1 MSFWNR
7 DQCYRKQKD
16 RFNKKDLH
24 PSWVGDPKG
33 ALRQFRDDQEINSIH
48 VREYPDRI
56 CVHRDRYNPE
66 RRPIEHLRYDISPQK
81 RIGAVVGGILG
92 GIIGGVATQKLSGV
106 LVGAAAG
113 ALFGYLAVDE

>member
-7 DQCYRKQKD
+7 DRCYRKQKG

-24 PSWVGDPKG
+24 PSFIGDSKG
-33 ALRQFRDDQEINSIH
+33 ALRQFRDDRETDSLH

-56 CVHRDRYNPE
+56 CVHHDQYNPE
-66 RRPIEHLRYDISPQK
+66 RRPIAHFLHDLSPQK
-81 RIGAVVGGILG
+81 RTGAVTGGVLG

-106 LVGAAAG
+106 LLGVAVGA
-113 ALFGYLAVDE
+113 LLGYLAVDE